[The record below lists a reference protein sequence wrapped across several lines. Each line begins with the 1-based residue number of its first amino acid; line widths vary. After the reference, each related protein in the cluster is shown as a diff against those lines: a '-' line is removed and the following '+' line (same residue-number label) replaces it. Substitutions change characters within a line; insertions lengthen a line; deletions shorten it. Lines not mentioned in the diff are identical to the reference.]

1 MASSRRRNRKMPTPA
16 TEESAQTVTNYNGIK
31 ESEIRPEAPSAT
43 QKENGVPT
51 LDSSSNLNTCESS
64 SPSISSPRVS
74 KKLFP
79 ADTSPV
85 PELSLEAAPQEG
97 NISSLAE
104 STADVPLQNYISN
117 LSPQNPD
124 AALYDARLD
133 KIEKAT
139 IANPSARIFSRNDT
153 KHKGLVLFS
162 SAYTN
167 YKSFAEALNRQEQ
180 KKQEW
185 YPLSLRKAT

>member
-1 MASSRRRNRKMPTPA
+1 MVKD
-16 TEESAQTVTNYNGIK
+16 VG
-31 ESEIRPEAPSAT
+31 
-43 QKENGVPT
+43 G
-51 LDSSSNLNTCESS
+51 
-64 SPSISSPRVS
+64 
-74 KKLFP
+74 
-79 ADTSPV
+79 
-85 PELSLEAAPQEG
+85 
-97 NISSLAE
+97 
-104 STADVPLQNYISN
+104 TADVPLQNYISN

-124 AALYDARLD
+124 AALYDAALD

-167 YKSFAEALNRQEQ
+167 YKSLAEALNRQEQ